1 MLHHEHQ
8 APLIAHLVHRLDVGG
23 MENGLINLI
32 NHLPPQRYRHA
43 IICLRDQTDFATRL
57 RRSDVEV
64 ICLNKREGKDWRHY
78 LSLYS
83 TLRRLRPALIHTR
96 NLSTIEA
103 QLLAACAGVR
113 VRVHSEHGRD
123 SRDLYGTNPRYRL
136 IRRLLRPLIGHYVTV
151 SRELESW
158 LVHSIGAAPAQVS
171 HIRNGVDTTLF
182 HPRLAGPTSIG
193 PAGFIRRHCYVFG
206 SIGRMVANKDHETLV
221 RAFISLI
228 AEHGMPRQHLRL
240 MMIGDGPCRPNCMAL
255 LQQAGMA
262 DLAWLPGRRDDAPVL
277 LRAMDVF
284 VLPSLSEGM
293 SNTVLEAM
301 STGLPVIA
309 CNVGANGELLGQGWN
324 GTLVAPQKPAALAHA
339 MAQYFQWPA
348 LANLHGRRGRR
359 RALEQYSMGSMANA
373 YLALYDR
380 LSANPQG

>member
-1 MLHHEHQ
+1 MLRSDQQ

-32 NHLPPQRYRHA
+32 NHLPAQRYRHA
-43 IICLRDQTDFATRL
+43 IICLRDQTDFAARL
-57 RRSDVEV
+57 RRSDVEI

-78 LSLYS
+78 FQLYS
-83 TLRRLRPALIHTR
+83 TLRRLQPALIHTR

-123 SRDLYGTNPRYRL
+123 SRDLYGKNPRYRL
-136 IRRLLRPLIGHYVTV
+136 IRRLLRPLIGHYITV

-158 LVHSIGAAPAQVS
+158 LVHSIGAAPARVS
-171 HIRNGVDTTLF
+171 HICNGVDTTLY
-182 HPRLAGPTSIG
+182 HPRLAGPTALG
-193 PAGFIRRHCYVFG
+193 PAGFMNRHCFVFG
-206 SIGRMVANKDHETLV
+206 SIGRMVDNKDHGTLV

-228 AEHGMPRQHLRL
+228 AEHGMLRERLRL
-240 MMIGDGPCRPNCMAL
+240 MIIGEGPCRSACVEL

-262 DLAWLPGRRDDAPVL
+262 DLAWLPGQRDDIPVL
-277 LRAMDVF
+277 LRAMDAF

-293 SNTVLEAM
+293 SNTILEAM

-309 CNVGANGELLGQGWN
+309 TSVGANAELLDQGWN
-324 GTLVAPQKPAALAHA
+324 GTLVTPHKPAALARA
-339 MAQYFQWPA
+339 MAQYFHFPA
-348 LANLHGRRGRR
+348 LATLHGRRGRR
-359 RALEQYSMGSMANA
+359 RALEHYSMGSMANA

-380 LSANPQG
+380 LSAGPQG